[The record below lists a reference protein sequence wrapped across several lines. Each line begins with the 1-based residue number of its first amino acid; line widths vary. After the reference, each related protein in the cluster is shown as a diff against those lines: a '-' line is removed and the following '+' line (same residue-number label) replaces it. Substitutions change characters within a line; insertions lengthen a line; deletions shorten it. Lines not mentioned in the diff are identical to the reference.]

1 VLRLESQREGFAIFW
16 KEEPL
21 LLHSA
26 ASPCL
31 KISESAPIQWAEP
44 GRGGG
49 RWVRKSFRPSKRLKA
64 YQILSNSP
72 ERIVLNFEGRLGLEI
87 AVENEGLHIELLA
100 NDAPP
105 GSRIDLACRADE
117 AIFGGGPDSEA
128 LIDVSRSRIEAW
140 CCDAG
145 HAGLEGLFHRP
156 HRGRDWPTMSFVTAS
171 RRWYRLDNRGWTAAD
186 FRSKGRL
193 GFEFSSLPAT
203 ILVGVGENAA
213 STLIGL
219 GRRSGESL
227 VPPRWCSEGPIVAT
241 SESAATLGKLL
252 DRLAAAG
259 IKPSGVRLLDH
270 DALDPASLGD
280 PRIGL
285 LRKRGIRALAV
296 VRPGAA
302 AARELDATTGEG
314 SLPVPAAIAFDPGI
328 EGLRIEHGAFLALP
342 VEIATGR
349 RPEEV
354 VSWRSRLI
362 SAALRSALGE
372 GGGSGGTAVQDG
384 NFLLS
389 SDRGWG
395 MEEAMHCCSLPALV
409 SDVAEI
415 PRRSTALL
423 VHGMSGGG
431 WAWLDASSAWRAGS
445 RRRASSE
452 GAGLA
457 KRRAVELAAFG
468 PVLEFEAP
476 REDSD
481 GGLGPDEELRF
492 LSRMSSIYSAL
503 APYHNAVASEYRDT
517 PLPPIRHALVHYED
531 GVEPRKT
538 ASQYLYGRDLLVAA
552 SGSQGDFVSLDLPA
566 DEWIHLWSSRR
577 FRGGNVS
584 IEAPPGQPAV
594 FYRASSPFDA
604 LFDSIRREARR
615 K

>member
-1 VLRLESQREGFAIFW
+1 MLRLESQREGFVVYW

-31 KISESAPIQWAEP
+31 RISESAPIQWAEP

-49 RWVRKSFRPSKRLKA
+49 RWVRKSFQASKRLKA

-72 ERIVLNFEGRLGLEI
+72 DRIVLNFEGRLGLEI
-87 AVENEGLHIELLA
+87 ALEDGGLHIELLA

-105 GSRIDLACRADE
+105 GSRIDLACKADE
-117 AIFGGGPDSEA
+117 AIFGGGSDSEA
-128 LIDVSRSRIEAW
+128 LIDVSRSRLEAW
-140 CCDAG
+140 GCEAS
-145 HAGLEGLFHRP
+145 HAGLESLFHRP
-156 HRGRDWPTMSFVTAS
+156 HRGRDWPSMSFVTAS
-171 RRWYRLDNRGWTAAD
+171 RRWYRLDNRGWMAAD

-203 ILVGVGENAA
+203 ILVGDGENTA

-219 GRRSGESL
+219 GKRSGGSL
-227 VPPRWCSEGPIVAT
+227 VPPRWCSGGPIVAT

-270 DALDPASLGD
+270 DVLDPASSGD

-285 LRKRGIRALAV
+285 LRKRGIKALAV
-296 VRPGAA
+296 ARPGAA
-302 AARELDATTGEG
+302 AARELDAISGEG
-314 SLPVPAAIAFDPGI
+314 SPAESAIALDPGI

-342 VEIATGR
+342 VEVATR
-349 RPEEV
+349 KRPEEV
-354 VSWRSRLI
+354 VSWRSRLL

-372 GGGSGGTAVQDG
+372 RRGSGGAGDGDG

-395 MEEAMHCCSLPALV
+395 TEEAMHCCSLPALV

-415 PRRSTALL
+415 PRRSTTLL

-431 WAWLDASSAWRAGS
+431 WAWLDASSAWRPGA
-445 RRRASSE
+445 RRRTNSAS
-452 GAGLA
+452 AGLA
-457 KRRAVELAAFG
+457 KRRAIELAAFG

-476 REDSD
+476 PEDAD
-481 GGLGPDEELRF
+481 GGIGPDEELRF
-492 LSRMSSIYSAL
+492 LSRMSSIFSAL
-503 APYHNAVASEYRDT
+503 APYHNAVAAEYREA

-552 SGSQGDFVSLDLPA
+552 SGIQGDFVSLVLPA

-577 FRGGNVS
+577 FRGGAVS